1 MFNGEKYQQLKDW
14 ALTFSV
20 CILCVVITEALRMF
34 HAPDEL
40 LCCLYILGVVL
51 ISYWVQGYIYG
62 AAASLLL
69 AISYFYFIS
78 APAMSLAKL
87 NPYHLLTTA
96 VMLVISLLISS
107 VTSRFKTA
115 EMQARRREEKSQ
127 VLYHL
132 TKDLAGV
139 SSLDEVVNLTLVN
152 ISKTFR
158 TDCRLL
164 FFDEEGIPEKQFV
177 LYEKGVFNRGVP
189 TDMNRTFEEYQGQKP
204 EAGYFITPTQYEWPF
219 YTPQGRVFGAI
230 AIPATN
236 AQNFLSQDF
245 RTINTM
251 IETAAIVIDKIILEN
266 RQEESRIVLS
276 QERYKTNLLRSISH
290 DLRTPLAGITGT
302 CEILMEM
309 LPDNSKEHELASSI
323 AKETNWLFTMVQNV
337 LSLTRLQNGQVDM
350 KKEVMVVEDVV
361 NSAVETM
368 QLRLPDRPLE
378 VIVPDDVLAAQMD
391 SALIKQVLINLI
403 DNANKYSK
411 GHTPIELKVKEA
423 EDGQFVEISVA
434 DYGIGLSDAAIEK
447 VFNMFYTTKSNAPG
461 ALRGFGLGLPI
472 CQSIMKA
479 HGGSIHAANR
489 SDGTNGAVFTISLP
503 KYKLPAA
510 L

>member
-1 MFNGEKYQQLKDW
+1 MFTGEKYQQLKYW
-14 ALTFSV
+14 VLTFSV
-20 CILCVVITEALRMF
+20 CILCVLITESLKTF
-34 HAPDEL
+34 HAPDDL
-40 LCCLYILGVVL
+40 LCCLYTLGIVL

-62 AAASLLL
+62 CAASLLM

-78 APAMSLAKL
+78 APARSFGQLS
-87 NPYHLLTTA
+87 PYHALTTV
-96 VMLVISLLISS
+96 VMLCISLLISS
-107 VTSRFKTA
+107 LTSKLKAA
-115 EMQARRREEKSQ
+115 EVQARRREEKSQ

-139 SSLDEVVNLTLVN
+139 SSLDEVVNLTLAN

-164 FFDEEGIPEKQFV
+164 FFDEEGRPEKQFS
-177 LYEKGVFNRGVP
+177 LYEKGVLDRTVP
-189 TDMNRTFEEYQGQKP
+189 TDTNRTFEEYKGSKP
-204 EAGYFITPTQYEWPF
+204 ETGYFITPTQYEWPF
-219 YTPQGRVFGAI
+219 YTAQGKVFGAI
-230 AIPATN
+230 ALPAVN
-236 AQNFLSQDF
+236 AQNFLPQDF

-266 RQEESRIVLS
+266 RQKESRMILS

-309 LPDNSKEHELASSI
+309 LPDDSKEHELASSI
-323 AKETNWLFTMVQNV
+323 SKETNWLFTMVQNV

-368 QLRLPDRPLE
+368 QLRLPNRPLK

-391 SALIKQVLINLI
+391 SALIKQGLINLI

-411 GHTPIELKVKEA
+411 GITPIELEVKET
-423 EDGQFVEISVA
+423 EDGEFVEISVS
-434 DYGIGLSDAAIEK
+434 DHGVGLSDAAIEK

-479 HGGSIHAANR
+479 HGGSIRAANR
-489 SDGTNGAVFTISLP
+489 TDGTTGAVFTISLP
-503 KYKLPAA
+503 KYEFA
-510 L
+510 